1 MDHGL
6 IQQIKSILSD
16 LDYIQ
21 ELDGESCNCR
31 YCDHHSEEAHG
42 DIQDIFSNLKV
53 IPGNQ
58 YQFNAIRIDK
68 FTHTVQVYA
77 HKTGLLVIPG
87 QYPHLK
93 SFGLDKVL
101 TYLNRGLKI

>member
-16 LDYIQ
+16 LNYIQ
-21 ELDGESCNCR
+21 EIEGESCNCR
-31 YCDHHSEEAHG
+31 YCDHHQEEVYG
-42 DIQDIFSNLKV
+42 TIQDVFSN
-53 IPGNQ
+53 IETISGDY

-77 HKTGLLVIPG
+77 SGVGLLVIPG

-101 TYLNRGLKI
+101 TYLNRG